1 MVHNY
6 LVTVRRK
13 GDEAVT
19 GEGGETEVYRL
30 TQTFDSIGACPAP
43 LRRATTVYW
52 RVIPPACGLQNTALA
67 VTKTLPI
74 AEAVHR
80 ALVALA
86 GRGQTIDCPE
96 LTGQDRFCQPLSDGH
111 QHAKILPLDTDGDSI
126 IDHVLLHAPMGLG
139 PLALQ
144 AVQDLTTLNLPEQAT
159 VRMELIAA
167 DQPVKSLDTRLFL
180 PTHGARVWYSLTPYV
195 PPRYLKRSGNN
206 SLLGQVHA
214 ELASRGFPPVVN
226 CQQVPELSQ
235 QFLHFVRSRRAG
247 KLPPPQNYAV
257 GLRLEFKE
265 QIHGPLAIGY
275 ASHFGLG
282 WFRAD
287 DCA

>member
-1 MVHNY
+1 M
-6 LVTVRRK
+6 
-13 GDEAVT
+13 T
-19 GEGGETEVYRL
+19 GEGGEAEFYRL
-30 TQTFDSIGACPAP
+30 EHPLDSIGACPAP

-52 RVIPPACGLQNTALA
+52 RVIAPACGLQTTALA

-86 GRGQTIDCPE
+86 GRGQKIDCPE
-96 LTGQDRFCQPLSDGH
+96 LIGQDRFGQPLSDGH
-111 QHAKILPLDTDGDSI
+111 QHAKILPLDTDGDSV
-126 IDHVLLHAPMGLG
+126 IDHVLLHTPIGLG

-144 AVQDLTTLNLPEQAT
+144 AVQTLTALHLPGQKP
-159 VRMELIAA
+159 VRLQLIAS
-167 DQPVKSLDTRLFL
+167 DQPGKPIAPRVLL
-180 PTHGARVWYSLTPYV
+180 PALGARIWYSLTPYV
-195 PPRYLKRSGNN
+195 PPRFLKQSGKN

-235 QFLHFVRSRRAG
+235 QFLYFVRSRRTG
-247 KLPPPQNYAV
+247 KLPPPQNYGV
-257 GLRLEFKE
+257 GLRLEFAHD
-265 QIHGPLAIGY
+265 IHGPLALGY

-282 WFRAD
+282 WFRAE
-287 DCA
+287 DCS